1 MSLVKRFGFVAL
13 MSTLISALIGLGC
26 SGCVEVRKE
35 PGLDNYKS
43 YFSKQEEAE
52 KRLTKYIVDRTVR
65 VVIYCKVVNSDTGKI
80 VKKEKERGWGTGA
93 ILVSTKNYSYI
104 QTANH
109 VVDIKKT
116 TRKDNLTRICR
127 FGIERRDVYNR
138 VKDLYKGRIHVAA
151 IDENKDIALL
161 KAHYNFGVS
170 SKIATTSHIGQN
182 VKLIGFPALRGI
194 KKAHL
199 SYGAGKVATLN
210 MGTKNSLR
218 KMKYQMRVSIGAYF
232 GNSGGAIWNSK
243 GKLVGIATLLTGF
256 RTLGGFVPQQD
267 CLYGPGVKALR
278 EFYSDNP
285 EFGVRLF

>member
-1 MSLVKRFGFVAL
+1 MSLIKRFGFVAL
-13 MSTLISALIGLGC
+13 MSILISTLIGLGC

-35 PGLDNYKS
+35 PSLENYKS
-43 YFSKQEEAE
+43 YFSKQEKAE
-52 KRLTKYIVDRTVR
+52 KRLTKYIVNRTVR
-65 VVIYCKVVNSDTGKI
+65 VITYCKVVNLDTGKV
-80 VKKEKERGWGTGA
+80 VKKEKEYGWGTGA
-93 ILVSTKNYSYI
+93 ILVSARNYSYI

-116 TRKDNLTRICR
+116 IQKDNRIRICR

-138 VKDLYKGRIHVAA
+138 VKDLYKGGINVVAV
-151 IDENKDIALL
+151 DKNKDIAVL
-161 KAHYNFGVS
+161 KIPHNFGVN
-170 SKIATTSHIGQN
+170 SKIAATSHIGQD

-199 SYGAGKVATLN
+199 SYGSGKIATLN

-218 KMKYQMRVSIGAYF
+218 KMKYQMRIGIGGYF
-232 GNSGGAIWNSK
+232 GNSGGAVWNNK
-243 GKLVGIATLLTGF
+243 GELVGVATLITGF

-267 CLYGPGVKALR
+267 CLYGPGVRALR
-278 EFYSDNP
+278 EFYLKNP